1 MITTLH
7 PKYFLDKNSGQKG
20 KEEIPKDKFI
30 FLEIRK
36 ICQSPQ
42 DVVILLEKI
51 FRDIQEKN

>member
-1 MITTLH
+1 M
-7 PKYFLDKNSGQKG
+7 DKNSGQKG
-20 KEEIPKDKFI
+20 KEEISKDKFI